1 MLHSILIYEV
11 CFCRYLLDVNL
22 DMRALCAINRKVPS
36 VSVAAHNVSQGA
48 NMTFSIL
55 TFADRAARQSSPS
68 FLESRSIYANLHGYS
83 LRMFFHKL
91 DASREFVWSKLPG
104 VHEVLFGRGSS
115 TWVWVV
121 DLDTLIFNF
130 GVKLESFVQAA
141 EADAKRRSSSVD
153 LIIAQDHNGVNAGS
167 FLIKKSEWTRNLLQ
181 RWWSRNESSV
191 PRIDKLFEQAALEDL
206 IRSDPEVSSHVHILP
221 IRAMNAYGYPAS
233 SIYLFRE
240 GDFLVHCPGPKLK
253 KWLNSYVR
261 EWDRMMDTCNLQ
273 QHWMDGGLRV
283 F

>member
-36 VSVAAHNVSQGA
+36 VSVAAHNNSQGA

-91 DASREFVWSKLPG
+91 DVSREFVWSKLPG

-141 EADAKRRSSSVD
+141 EADAKRRSKIRRFRRIFYS
-153 LIIAQDHNGVNAGS
+153 G
-167 FLIKKSEWTRNLLQ
+167 
-181 RWWSRNESSV
+181 ESSDSGDISMQRRPHHLGV
-191 PRIDKLFEQAALEDL
+191 PK
-206 IRSDPEVSSHVHILP
+206 IRRFRLVQYHLL
-221 IRAMNAYGYPAS
+221 AMIP
-233 SIYLFRE
+233 
-240 GDFLVHCPGPKLK
+240 
-253 KWLNSYVR
+253 
-261 EWDRMMDTCNLQ
+261 
-273 QHWMDGGLRV
+273 
-283 F
+283 